1 MCEQP
6 INLSQR
12 QWELLSAITFGL
24 FGTGQ
29 CFADRPS
36 YSLDGKRLTVEFSN
50 TDAFKTYT
58 RRAFT
63 VTASRLVAFK
73 VHEVKE
79 TSVIC
84 HALFNQTKPMPIEG
98 SMIAMVLGLKQ

>member
-1 MCEQP
+1 M
-6 INLSQR
+6 SQR

-36 YSLDGKRLTVEFSN
+36 YGLNGKILTVEF
-50 TDAFKTYT
+50 TDADAFKTYT

-73 VHEVKE
+73 VHEVKK

-84 HALFNQTKPMPIEG
+84 HALFNQTKPVPLEG
-98 SMIAMVLGLKQ
+98 SMIAMVFGLKQ